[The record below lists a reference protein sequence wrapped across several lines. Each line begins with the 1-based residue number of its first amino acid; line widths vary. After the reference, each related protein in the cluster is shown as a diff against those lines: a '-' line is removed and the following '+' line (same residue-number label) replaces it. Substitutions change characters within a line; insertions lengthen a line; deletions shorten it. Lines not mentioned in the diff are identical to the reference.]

1 MENNA
6 VRRWLAWRSQ
16 SILARKDDSMA
27 KKKVADPLVA
37 VLAEAGVQQIYG
49 VAGDSLNG
57 ITRTDSSKGT
67 PPWIHR
73 DMKRGRSQKIRMRYL
88 LGTVMGMLLVLGATA
103 ARTQAQA
110 TAGTDPDLRFLDGMI
125 AHHQGAIDEARAI
138 EPKARRPEVKQLAAE
153 IIKAQEA
160 EIRQMRE
167 WRLAWFP
174 NTPQAAPP
182 SGGRMAMG
190 GGTMGGMP
198 HRGMPMGGTPAGA
211 APADPD
217 LAFIEMM
224 IPHHQDAVAMSR
236 EILDTTKRPELQQ
249 LARNIIRNQER
260 EIAQM
265 ESWKRSWGAG
275 SK

>member
-1 MENNA
+1 
-6 VRRWLAWRSQ
+6 
-16 SILARKDDSMA
+16 
-27 KKKVADPLVA
+27 
-37 VLAEAGVQQIYG
+37 
-49 VAGDSLNG
+49 
-57 ITRTDSSKGT
+57 
-67 PPWIHR
+67 
-73 DMKRGRSQKIRMRYL
+73 MRYL
-88 LGTVMGMLLVLGATA
+88 LATLMGMLLVLGVTA
-103 ARTQAQA
+103 ARTQAEA
-110 TAGTDPDLRFLDGMI
+110 TASTDPDLRFLDGMI

-153 IIKAQEA
+153 IIKAQGA

-167 WRLAWFP
+167 WRRAWFP
-174 NTPQAAPP
+174 NAPQAAAP
-182 SGGRMAMG
+182 SGGMPMAG
-190 GGTMGGMP
+190 GAMGGMP
-198 HRGMPMGGTPAGA
+198 HGGMPMGGTPAGA

-224 IPHHQDAVAMSR
+224 IPHHQAGVAMSR

-265 ESWKRSWGAG
+265 ESWKGSWGAG

>member
-1 MENNA
+1 MMERFLS
-6 VRRWLAWRSQ
+6 V
-16 SILARKDDSMA
+16 
-27 KKKVADPLVA
+27 
-37 VLAEAGVQQIYG
+37 
-49 VAGDSLNG
+49 
-57 ITRTDSSKGT
+57 
-67 PPWIHR
+67 PPPH
-73 DMKRGRSQKIRMRYL
+73 IRMRYL
-88 LGTVMGMLLVLGATA
+88 LATLMTMLLVLGATA

-110 TAGTDPDLRFLDGMI
+110 TPSTDPDLRFLDGMI

-138 EPKARRPEVKQLAAE
+138 EPKARRPEVKQLAEE
-153 IIKAQEA
+153 IIKAQQA

-167 WRLAWFP
+167 WRRAWFP
-174 NTPQAAPP
+174 NAPKAVAR
-182 SGGRMAMG
+182 SVGGMPMR

-198 HRGMPMGGTPAGA
+198 HGGMPMDGTPAGP

-217 LAFIEMM
+217 VAFIEMM
-224 IPHHQDAVAMSR
+224 IPHHQDGVAMSR
-236 EILDTTKRPELQQ
+236 EILDTTNRPEIEQ

>member
-1 MENNA
+1 
-6 VRRWLAWRSQ
+6 
-16 SILARKDDSMA
+16 
-27 KKKVADPLVA
+27 
-37 VLAEAGVQQIYG
+37 
-49 VAGDSLNG
+49 
-57 ITRTDSSKGT
+57 
-67 PPWIHR
+67 
-73 DMKRGRSQKIRMRYL
+73 MKIFMRYL
-88 LGTVMGMLLVLGATA
+88 LATLMATLLVLGATA

-110 TAGTDPDLRFLDGMI
+110 TASTDPDLRFLDGMI

-138 EPKARRPEVKQLAAE
+138 EPKARRPEVRQLAAE

-167 WRLAWFP
+167 WRRAWFP
-174 NTPQAAPP
+174 NAPPAP
-182 SGGRMAMG
+182 SGG
-190 GGTMGGMP
+190 
-198 HRGMPMGGTPAGA
+198 GMPMGGGAMGGMAHGGMPMGGMPAGA

-217 LAFIEMM
+217 VAFIEMM
-224 IPHHQDAVAMSR
+224 IPHHQDGVTMSR